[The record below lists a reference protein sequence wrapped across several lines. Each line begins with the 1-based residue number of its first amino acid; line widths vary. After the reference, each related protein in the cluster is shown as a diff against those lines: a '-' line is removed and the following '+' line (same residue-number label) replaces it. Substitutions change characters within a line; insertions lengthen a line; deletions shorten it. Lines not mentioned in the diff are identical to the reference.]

1 MSATDEADRGA
12 DGGTSSEGLAGGKAV
27 PALTHVDATGAA
39 RMVDVSHKRDTVRE
53 ARAGGVI
60 RMLPSTLA
68 AIRAQALSKGDVI
81 AVARTAG
88 FLAAKRTPEL
98 IPLCHPI
105 PLSGMEIEIVPDET
119 LPGLRVEATVR
130 CTGKTGAEMEAL
142 TAVSL
147 CLLTIYDMAKGV
159 DPAMEVGYIAV
170 LSKTGGKSG
179 SWQRAES

>member
-1 MSATDEADRGA
+1 MESHPLEAEGRTP
-12 DGGTSSEGLAGGKAV
+12 GGEGDPTS
-27 PALTHVDATGAA
+27 PAPQLTHLDDAGAA
-39 RMVDVSHKRDTVRE
+39 RMVDVSQKRDTVRE
-53 ARAGGVI
+53 ARASGVI
-60 RMLPSTLA
+60 RMRQETLA
-68 AIRAQALSKGDVI
+68 AIRAQSLAKGDVL

-88 FLAAKRTPEL
+88 YLAAKRTPEL

-105 PLSGMEIEIVPDET
+105 PISGMEIEISPDDA

-159 DPAMEVGYIAV
+159 DPAMEMGYIAL

-179 SWQRAES
+179 SWRRAEL

>member
-1 MSATDEADRGA
+1 MSESGSRAPGPEGSMPHEEGGR
-12 DGGTSSEGLAGGKAV
+12 DGSA
-27 PALTHVDATGAA
+27 PRLTHLDAAGAA
-39 RMVDVSHKRDTVRE
+39 RMVDVSQKRDTVRE
-53 ARAGGVI
+53 ARAGGSI
-60 RMLPSTLA
+60 RMRPETLA
-68 AIRAQALSKGDVI
+68 AIEAGALAKGDVL
-81 AVARTAG
+81 AVARVAG
-88 FLAAKRTPEL
+88 YLAAKRTPEL

-105 PLSGMEIEIVPDET
+105 PLSGMELEIRPDGT

-159 DPAMEVGYIAV
+159 DPAMEMGYIAL

-179 SWQRAES
+179 SWQRADS